1 MKATRDWRPL
11 GAVNP
16 TSLGEARLQAHYAL
30 QWLARASR
38 AYIPA
43 GPGDSHTNMGWDET
57 FDGFLTHSLPAGT
70 RLGLSISTLKLALF
84 ANGEEAAAM
93 VLTDRTDA
101 EARAWLGE
109 HIGLLNLDPAALDAP
124 SPWEMPPHPLAGDA
138 AYEGATVLTAAR
150 AELAA
155 WFANAGQ
162 SLERLRVQ
170 YVAKVPSVSPVRC
183 WPHHFDMATLIS
195 LYGGDPEH
203 ARSVNAGLSPGDGSY
218 DEPYFYVS
226 PWPYPDTGKL
236 PPLPAPGYWH
246 TQGFLAA
253 VAPAS
258 QILAAA
264 APERVVEDFLQEA
277 TAAAIQ
283 SVG

>member
-16 TSLGEARLQAHYAL
+16 TSLGEARLQAHYAV

-57 FDGFLTHSLPAGT
+57 FDGFLTHSLPAGA

-84 ANGEEAAAM
+84 ANGDEAAAM

-109 HIGLLNLDPAALDAP
+109 RIGLLKLDPAALDAP
-124 SPWEMPPHPLAGDA
+124 SPWEMPPHPLAGGA
-138 AYEGATVLTAAR
+138 AYQGATRTAPR
-150 AELAA
+150 MELAA
-155 WFANAGQ
+155 WFANAEG

-170 YVAKVPSVSPVRC
+170 YVATVPSVTPLRC
-183 WPHHFDMATLIS
+183 WPHHFDLAALIS
-195 LYGGDPEH
+195 LEDGDPEH
-203 ARSVNAGLSPGDGSY
+203 ARSVNAGFSPGDGSY
-218 DEPYFYVS
+218 DEPYFYVN

-236 PPLPAPGYWH
+236 PPLAAPGHWH
-246 TQGFLAA
+246 TEGFLAA
-253 VAPAS
+253 VAPATR
-258 QILAAA
+258 ILATAVPQRA
-264 APERVVEDFLQEA
+264 VEDFLGEA
-277 TAAAIQ
+277 TAAAIK
-283 SVG
+283 SLG

>member
-1 MKATRDWRPL
+1 
-11 GAVNP
+11 
-16 TSLGEARLQAHYAL
+16 
-30 QWLARASR
+30 
-38 AYIPA
+38 
-43 GPGDSHTNMGWDET
+43 
-57 FDGFLTHSLPAGT
+57 
-70 RLGLSISTLKLALF
+70 
-84 ANGEEAAAM
+84 
-93 VLTDRTDA
+93 
-101 EARAWLGE
+101 
-109 HIGLLNLDPAALDAP
+109 
-124 SPWEMPPHPLAGDA
+124 MPPHQLAGGA
-138 AYEGATVLTAAR
+138 AYDGATALTAAR
-150 AELAA
+150 TELAA

-170 YVAKVPSVSPVRC
+170 YVAKVPSASPVRC

-195 LYGGDPEH
+195 LNGGDPEH

-283 SVG
+283 SLG